1 MRSTEGV
8 INDRFKHVKFVMFTT
23 LTDGTQIPACVCTF
37 KGVPWSGGLNSA
49 GRIQAGLDII
59 NTLCHFYK
67 TQAVIFID
75 CAESITNI
83 PETKSQQIRLIV
95 KKGVNPLIVE

>member
-1 MRSTEGV
+1 
-8 INDRFKHVKFVMFTT
+8 
-23 LTDGTQIPACVCTF
+23 
-37 KGVPWSGGLNSA
+37 
-49 GRIQAGLDII
+49 
-59 NTLCHFYK
+59 LCHFYK